1 MTTILLVRDS
11 VSSHEFNIERVC
23 KAKEL
28 SACAH
33 IIKQALR
40 RYTNLEKAFNLSEEF
55 REDAQIQSSS
65 WEDIAKALLDGFSDN
80 VFVSMKI
87 LQGKAQQFLKY
98 SIQQRTSDTQQQ
110 QSEDTPTI
118 AVIDRS
124 SILRTGNK
132 GTLPASLILARD
144 IRYLTAVRS
153 AAILSFI
160 GKIEQPWLTYNF
172 TRIMK
177 LNTVEEQKLNTE
189 NILQQAIQKFPQIQ
203 IQNRDSKLVF
213 RGPSGYILNAELFIR
228 QQLMTLITFNLES
241 DDPNNPNHNL
251 TRNLKSITNMPIDL
265 FGPLRWRWEAEQQV
279 KIQTK
284 MNAKQGTI
292 TVKVEGID
300 SQNQAVKKEF
310 MSFLSWLCSCAV
322 IRNPQSGKSAH
333 QFIKIDLN
341 KIEIS
346 K

>member
-1 MTTILLVRDS
+1 
-11 VSSHEFNIERVC
+11 
-23 KAKEL
+23 
-28 SACAH
+28 
-33 IIKQALR
+33 
-40 RYTNLEKAFNLSEEF
+40 NLEKAFNLSEEF

-160 GKIEQPWLTYNF
+160 GKIDDKIIKSRPHRYF
-172 TRIMK
+172 
-177 LNTVEEQKLNTE
+177 
-189 NILQQAIQKFPQIQ
+189 
-203 IQNRDSKLVF
+203 
-213 RGPSGYILNAELFIR
+213 LNAEYTALDIR
-228 QQLMTLITFNLES
+228 RE
-241 DDPNNPNHNL
+241 
-251 TRNLKSITNMPIDL
+251 LKS
-265 FGPLRWRWEAEQQV
+265 G
-279 KIQTK
+279 
-284 MNAKQGTI
+284 
-292 TVKVEGID
+292 
-300 SQNQAVKKEF
+300 
-310 MSFLSWLCSCAV
+310 SFA
-322 IRNPQSGKSAH
+322 
-333 QFIKIDLN
+333 
-341 KIEIS
+341 IEVPNL
-346 K
+346 